1 MSRKCVILQFDMT
14 GEKKSIYQRAG
25 EWGVPFGLYLACAA
39 ITSVFADWFAPL
51 SFLFLILFF
60 GTPFVVYYF
69 QRRKFIEDDGFSEH
83 ATLWMLGIMLFIL
96 GTIISSLVVYLVLQ
110 YLRPNYIYEQT
121 QMAIDTYKQLPQMR
135 DSEMLEILQKMVDRR
150 LLPTPIETVFNAFWF
165 ITFGGCLV
173 SAVTALVARRSLPK
187 RR

>member
-1 MSRKCVILQFDMT
+1 MMGPKR
-14 GEKKSIYQRAG
+14 SIFQCAG
-25 EWGVPFGLYLACAA
+25 QWGLPFGLYLSCAA
-39 ITSVFADWFAPL
+39 VASIYADWFAPL
-51 SFLFLILFF
+51 QLVFLILLL
-60 GTPFVVYYF
+60 GTPVVAYAF
-69 QRRKFIEDDGFSEH
+69 QRRKFIEDNGFTEY
-83 ATLWMLGIMLFIL
+83 AGLWMLGIMLFIL

-173 SAVTALVARRSLPK
+173 SAVTALVARRSL
-187 RR
+187 